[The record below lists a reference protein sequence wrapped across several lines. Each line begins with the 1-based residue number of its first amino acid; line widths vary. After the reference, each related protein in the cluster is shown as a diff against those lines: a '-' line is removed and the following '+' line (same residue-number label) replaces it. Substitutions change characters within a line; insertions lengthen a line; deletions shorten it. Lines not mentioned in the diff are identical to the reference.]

1 MAITDRQCDVTY
13 CQNVAMQKESYGCNR
28 SYSLASTK
36 NINRLLKN
44 QTSGSSGVPWK
55 NQTSSSWRLLTA
67 LNDNDNDDSDNDVND
82 NDNDTT

>member
-1 MAITDRQCDVTY
+1 MSAIEVILWLQ
-13 CQNVAMQKESYGCNR
+13 Q
-28 SYSLASTK
+28 

-67 LNDNDNDDSDNDVND
+67 LNDNDNDSDNDDD
-82 NDNDTT
+82 NDNDAT